1 MKVMSVAI
9 IIGVFRRIEDQ
20 RKYQK
25 YSESSIIEIGNRY
38 SQNCQGVEVVC
49 WHLIS
54 SQKHQIL
61 QEEKKRRIITDFT
74 IINKKCLL
82 VAVSGDYNITVKK
95 IDRLKKYS
103 DFRIEVVRIR
113 DVQAIIFIVMLGPI
127 TPKLNSYIDK
137 IGIKPSIQSSS

>member
-1 MKVMSVAI
+1 MAYLEELKIRGNIRSIQRVALLKSV
-9 IIGVFRRIEDQ
+9 IGTHRIARNIRYYRR
-20 RKYQK
+20 K
-25 YSESSIIEIGNRY
+25 
-38 SQNCQGVEVVC
+38 
-49 WHLIS
+49 
-54 SQKHQIL
+54 
-61 QEEKKRRIITDFT
+61 KKRRIITDFT

-127 TPKLNSYIDK
+127 PPKLNSYIDK

>member
-38 SQNCQGVEVVC
+38 SQNC
-49 WHLIS
+49 
-54 SQKHQIL
+54 QKHQIL